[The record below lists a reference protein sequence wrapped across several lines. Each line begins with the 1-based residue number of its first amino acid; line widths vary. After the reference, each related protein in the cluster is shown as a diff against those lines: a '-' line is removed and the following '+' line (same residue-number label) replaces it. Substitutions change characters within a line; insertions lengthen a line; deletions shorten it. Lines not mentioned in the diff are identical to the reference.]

1 MNPQSQQTVQ
11 IVGEIHIVLL
21 PNGKV
26 AIAKANI
33 PGEPRQTLLTMIEE
47 GKHQLLDQLTKKKAE
62 GPASGIV
69 VAPPGF
75 RLAN

>member
-1 MNPQSQQTVQ
+1 MNPEPQQTIQ

-26 AIAKANI
+26 AIAKANL
-33 PGEPRQTLLTMIEE
+33 PGDPRQSLLTMIEE
-47 GKHQLLDQLTKKKAE
+47 GKHQLLDQIAKKKSD
-62 GPASGIV
+62 GPGIAI
-69 VAPPGF
+69 APPGF